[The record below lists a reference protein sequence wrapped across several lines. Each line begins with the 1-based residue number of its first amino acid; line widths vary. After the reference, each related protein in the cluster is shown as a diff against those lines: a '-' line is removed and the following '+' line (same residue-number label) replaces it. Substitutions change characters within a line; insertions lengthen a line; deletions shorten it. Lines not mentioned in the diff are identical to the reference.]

1 MLIRILLVIE
11 EPGLYRR
18 VSRLIA
24 QPNVLV
30 FAAAS
35 AERLWE
41 GLARES
47 ADLVV
52 VERSALTDP
61 PGELISALRKLPD
74 RAELIVLQQR
84 EDPEDRAALL
94 AAGCF
99 AVLSPALSDPV
110 MAQTLRTLVNRRRES
125 LINRLRA
132 EQPDEDYHLS
142 DFASASEAMQELLNL
157 ARRVAASDS
166 SLLILG
172 ETGVGK
178 EWLARAIHTEGP
190 RASAPFIGVNLAAV
204 PDTLLE
210 SELFGHEKGAFT
222 GAIRSRRG
230 YFELAH
236 RGTIF
241 LDEIAEMPPHLQAK
255 LLRVLQE
262 RKIQRVGGEQTI
274 EVDVRVMAATNR
286 QLEEAIESK
295 EFRSDLYYRLGVVTL
310 TVPPLRERRED
321 IPALAQSYLNRFRLR
336 LGRQAETISPEALD
350 ALLEYAWPGNV
361 RELINV
367 MERTVLLSEGAVI
380 DLADLPENIARRG
393 GIGAGL
399 GPGNGHSG
407 LALPADWL
415 ERSLK
420 ALKGEVVRDLER
432 SYLSEQLRVTQGRI
446 GETARRA
453 GLDPRSLY
461 DKMRELGL
469 RKEDFRALRGSS
481 GG

>member
-30 FAAAS
+30 LAAAS
-35 AERLWE
+35 AEGLWE

-52 VERSALTDP
+52 VERSAFTNP
-61 PGELISALRKLPD
+61 PGEFISALRKLPD

-84 EDPEDRAALL
+84 EDPQDRASLL

-110 MAQTLRTLVNRRRES
+110 LAQTLRTLVNRRRES

-142 DFASASEAMQELLNL
+142 DFASASGAMQELLNL

-178 EWLARAIHTEGP
+178 EWLARAIQTEGP

-286 QLEEAIESK
+286 HLEEAIDKK

-336 LGRQAETISPEALD
+336 LGRQTEAISSEALD

-367 MERTVLLSEGAVI
+367 MERTVLLCEGPVI
-380 DLADLPENIARRG
+380 NLADLPENIARRG
-393 GIGAGL
+393 RARDGADGV
-399 GPGNGHSG
+399 NGHSG
-407 LALPADWL
+407 LALPVDWL
-415 ERSLK
+415 ERSLRS
-420 ALKGEVVRDLER
+420 LKGEVVRDLER
-432 SYLSEQLRVTQGRI
+432 SYLIEQLRATQGRI

-469 RKEDFRALRGSS
+469 RKEDFRALREGH
-481 GG
+481 

>member
-1 MLIRILLVIE
+1 MLIRILLVL
-11 EPGLYRR
+11 EPPELFRR
-18 VSRLIA
+18 ISRLVA

-30 FAAAS
+30 FGVSS
-35 AERLWE
+35 AEGLWE
-41 GLARES
+41 SLARDS
-47 ADLVV
+47 CDLVV
-52 VERSALTDP
+52 LERSAT
-61 PGELISALRKLPD
+61 PGAPADFLGALRKLPD
-74 RAELIVLQQR
+74 RPELIMVQTK
-84 EDPEDRAALL
+84 EDPTERAALL

-99 AVLSPALSDPV
+99 AVISADLPDAVL
-110 MAQTLRTLVNRRRES
+110 AQTLRTFVGRRRES

-132 EQPDEDYHLS
+132 EHPDELYHLS
-142 DFASASEAMQELLNL
+142 DFASASEAMQDLLNL

-190 RASAPFIGVNLAAV
+190 RASAPFIAVNLAAV

-241 LDEIAEMPPHLQAK
+241 LDEIADMSPHLQAK

-286 QLEEAIESK
+286 NLEEAIEQK

-310 TVPPLRERRED
+310 TVPPLRVRAED
-321 IPALAQSYLNRFRLR
+321 IPALAASYLQRFRLR
-336 LGRQAETISPEALD
+336 LGRHTESISREALE
-350 ALLEYAWPGNV
+350 ALTRYAWPGNV

-367 MERTVLLSEGAVI
+367 MERSVLLCEGHEI
-380 DLADLPENIARRG
+380 TLTDLPENIAGRRPAESSG
-393 GIGAGL
+393 MLIATSPGMGL
-399 GPGNGHSG
+399 PT
-407 LALPADWL
+407 DWL
-415 ERSLK
+415 ERPLRSVR
-420 ALKGEVVRDLER
+420 EDVVEAVER
-432 SYLSEQLRVTQGRI
+432 AYLSEQLKATGGRI
-446 GETARRA
+446 GETAQRA
-453 GLDPRSLY
+453 GMDPRSLY
-461 DKMRELGL
+461 EKMRELGL
-469 RKEDFRALRGSS
+469 RKEDFKRSGSAAP
-481 GG
+481 